1 MSKKDVY
8 KTVKKQ
14 SQSLLIEKKSKFIAN
29 VKPVDN
35 EDDALAFLNEM
46 RSKYSDATHNVY
58 AYVIDENNIFRYS
71 DDGEPSGTAGM
82 PVLDAIRK
90 SGIVDV
96 VVVVTRYFGG
106 TLLGTGGLVHTY
118 GASAKQGLIAHYSV
132 RSAVTGSL
140 FDAFFDGIRPPRS
153 VKRILSKI
161 STSAGTTGSTA
172 LTSVV
177 FARLWIIAL
186 TGIIRS
192 SVNPIPISPAHSP
205 IIKVSA
211 LNTWETFRFDAP
223 MALRIPISF
232 LRSNTLI

>member
-8 KTVKKQ
+8 KTIKEQ

-35 EDDALAFLNEM
+35 EDDAIAFLNEM
-46 RSKYSDATHNVY
+46 RSNYSDATHNVY

-90 SGIVDV
+90 AGIVDA

-118 GASAKQGLIAHYSV
+118 GASAKMGLEASKIVV
-132 RSAVTGSL
+132 RRL
-140 FDAFFDGIRPPRS
+140 CDIIS
-153 VKRILSKI
+153 VKVDYSMLGKIQHEIMSKGYMLEDTIYEDDVTFII
-161 STSAGTTGSTA
+161 SCPIDETDSITNDFINMTN
-172 LTSVV
+172 
-177 FARLWIIAL
+177 AR
-186 TGIIRS
+186 GE
-192 SVNPIPISPAHSP
+192 
-205 IIKVSA
+205 IKKVDKKYV
-211 LNTWETFRFDAP
+211 DAEE
-223 MALRIPISF
+223 S
-232 LRSNTLI
+232 